1 MHGNSLPDEEFQRR
15 YDAFL
20 QYGSA
25 VKAAEA
31 LGLTKDAIFRAKKWA
46 ARRGLTS
53 TDPVMDGFRI
63 AKVSNALDESGNV
76 IKSYIQQKPELGPEY
91 DIEDGFKRRASTT
104 QVDGDGR
111 IIQAWYK
118 DAKGEPD
125 AQDVAKIMRDALD
138 GFKGIAKPK
147 PKPKKLLKDSTFFLP
162 ISDLHIGACY
172 RSNDPDLCWGSQDTL
187 IDARSA
193 IEEIIE
199 GSPKSQKAI
208 IQGLG
213 DICDFDSLDPVTP
226 KSKHVLE
233 TDMAYGEM
241 LEAAQDLM
249 HFTIDLSLKRFGK
262 VHLSMVRGNHDPV
275 TTQAIKSYIKGAYLK
290 EPRVT
295 VDLSDDMHVVHEFY
309 DYMIFCTHTDE
320 TKLPAI
326 PGFMASAY
334 REAWGRRRIHL
345 AYGGHTHGAKSE
357 IFDKAG
363 AVCEILPAMI
373 RANRYTRGHGYDS
386 FRGLKGITFTKD
398 GRVKENKVVFQ

>member
-1 MHGNSLPDEEFQRR
+1 MATPTLPDEEYKRR
-15 YDAFL
+15 YDAYL
-20 QYGSA
+20 EHGSVNA
-25 VKAAEA
+25 AAEA
-31 LGLTKDAIFRAKKWA
+31 LGLDVNAISRAKKFA
-46 ARRGLTS
+46 AKKGWTS
-53 TDPVMDGFRI
+53 TGPVMDGFEI
-63 AKVSNALDESGNV
+63 TKASATLDDDGT
-76 IKSYIQQKPELGPEY
+76 ILKQHIQQKPEKGPEY
-91 DIEDGFKRRASTT
+91 ELEDSFKRRAATT
-104 QVDGDGR
+104 QVGPDGR
-111 IIQAWYK
+111 IERAWYK
-118 DAKGEPD
+118 DSKGEPD

-138 GFKGIAKPK
+138 GFKGIARPT
-147 PKPKKLLKDSTFFLP
+147 PKPKKLQKDSTFFLP

-172 RSNDPDLCWGSQDTL
+172 RSNDPELCWGSQDTL
-187 IDARSA
+187 NDARSA

-199 GSPKSQKAI
+199 GSVKSQRAI

-233 TDMAYGEM
+233 TDMSYSEM

-249 HFTIDLSLKRFGK
+249 HFTVDLSLRRFGK

-275 TTQAIKSYIKGAYLK
+275 TTQAIKSYIKGVYLK

-295 VDLSDDMHVVHEFY
+295 IDLSDDMHVVHEFY

-373 RANRYTRGHGYDS
+373 RSNRYTRGHGYDS